1 MALDRTSTL
10 PTALSGGMSTQLSG
24 ASGLS
29 LDTRSLDQLKA
40 TAGRDPKAAT
50 AAAARQL
57 ESLFMQELMKSMR
70 ASTMSSGMMDNS
82 GSEMGTEMLD
92 KEYASRMAGLP
103 NGLSQAIER
112 QLGRSMGVTTPAAP
126 DAAAL
131 TLPGVAASSASISST
146 STAALAQG
154 LPLHREGMLP
164 VAAAGSLAGS
174 RAAARLS
181 SELTLSTAALAA
193 RSAAAPAAAAAP
205 GSAAGAVATGS
216 TTGASATAAS
226 AEAEVKPHLRPAQAF
241 VRQHLDAAR
250 QIEAETGIPA
260 AHLIGQAA
268 HETGWGR
275 HQIRMK
281 DGSSSHNLF
290 GIKAGAGWT
299 GKVAEVTTTEYI
311 NGVPRK
317 VTARF
322 RAYDSAEDA
331 FRDHARLLT
340 QNQRYA
346 GAVAN
351 ADDARRYA
359 QGLQRGGYATDP
371 AYADKLARVINT
383 AARLQRGL
391 A

>member
-1 MALDRTSTL
+1 
-10 PTALSGGMSTQLSG
+10 
-24 ASGLS
+24 
-29 LDTRSLDQLKA
+29 
-40 TAGRDPKAAT
+40 
-50 AAAARQL
+50 AAAA
-57 ESLFMQELMKSMR
+57 
-70 ASTMSSGMMDNS
+70 
-82 GSEMGTEMLD
+82 
-92 KEYASRMAGLP
+92 
-103 NGLSQAIER
+103 
-112 QLGRSMGVTTPAAP
+112 
-126 DAAAL
+126 
-131 TLPGVAASSASISST
+131 
-146 STAALAQG
+146 
-154 LPLHREGMLP
+154 
-164 VAAAGSLAGS
+164 
-174 RAAARLS
+174 
-181 SELTLSTAALAA
+181 
-193 RSAAAPAAAAAP
+193 AAAPAAAANAP
-205 GSAAGAVATGS
+205 SNSAGSATAGA
-216 TTGASATAAS
+216 ASATGTAATAS
-226 AEAEVKPHLRPAQAF
+226 GSDVQPHLRPAQAF

-250 QIEAETGIPA
+250 KVEAETGIPA

-281 DGSSSHNLF
+281 DGTPSHNLF
-290 GIKAGAGWT
+290 GIKAGAGWS

-371 AYADKLARVINT
+371 AYADKLTRVINT
-383 AARLQRGL
+383 AARLQRSL

>member
-10 PTALSGGMSTQLSG
+10 PSGMQPALAGGMSTHLSG
-24 ASGLS
+24 TSGLS

-57 ESLFMQELMKSMR
+57 EGLFMQELMKSMR
-70 ASTMSSGMMDNS
+70 ASTMSSGMMDNA

-112 QLGRSMGVTTPAAP
+112 QLGRSMGVA
-126 DAAAL
+126 
-131 TLPGVAASSASISST
+131 
-146 STAALAQG
+146 STAPASTTDLAVGG
-154 LPLHREGMLP
+154 LPLQRNAGLPLSRDGMLP
-164 VAAAGSLAGS
+164 VAAPGSLAGS
-174 RAAARLS
+174 RAATRLG

-193 RSAAAPAAAAAP
+193 RSAAAPAAAAHAP
-205 GSAAGAVATGS
+205 GAAAGAVASGT
-216 TTGASATAAS
+216 AAATAAS
-226 AEAEVKPHLRPAQAF
+226 TAASAEVKPHLRPAQAF

-275 HQIRMK
+275 HQIRMA
-281 DGSSSHNLF
+281 DGSPSHNLF

-371 AYADKLARVINT
+371 SYADKLTRVIHT
-383 AARLQRGL
+383 AARLERGL

>member
-1 MALDRTSTL
+1 MALDRSSAL
-10 PTALSGGMSTQLSG
+10 PTAALAGGMSTQLSG
-24 ASGLS
+24 LS
-29 LDTRSLDQLKA
+29 TDTRSLDALKA
-40 TAGRDPKAAT
+40 AAGRDPKAAT

-57 ESLFMQELMKSMR
+57 EGLFMQELMKSMR

-82 GSEMGTEMLD
+82 GSELGTELLD
-92 KEYASRMAGLP
+92 KEYATRMTGLP

-112 QLGRSMGVTTPAAP
+112 QLSRGLGGSTSTV
-126 DAAAL
+126 DAAARG
-131 TLPGVAASSASISST
+131 PM
-146 STAALAQG
+146 ALNADG
-154 LPLHREGMLP
+154 SLP
-164 VAAAGSLAGS
+164 VAAPGTLSGS
-174 RAAARLS
+174 RAATRLG

-193 RSAAAPAAAAAP
+193 RSAAAAAAAPAAAANAP
-205 GSAAGAVATGS
+205 SNSAG
-216 TTGASATAAS
+216 SATAGAALATGTAATAS
-226 AEAEVKPHLRPAQAF
+226 GSDVQPHLRPAQAF

-250 QIEAETGIPA
+250 KVEAETGIPA

-281 DGSSSHNLF
+281 DGTPSHNLF
-290 GIKAGAGWT
+290 GIKAGAGWS

-322 RAYDSAEDA
+322 RAYDSAEEA
-331 FRDHARLLT
+331 FRDHAQLLT

-371 AYADKLARVINT
+371 AYADKLTRVINT
-383 AARLQRGL
+383 AARLQRSL

>member
-1 MALDRTSTL
+1 MALDRSSTL
-10 PTALSGGMSTQLSG
+10 PTAALSGGMSTQLSG
-24 ASGLS
+24 LS
-29 LDTRSLDQLKA
+29 TDTRSLDALRA
-40 TAGRDPKAAT
+40 AAGRDPKAAT

-57 ESLFMQELMKSMR
+57 EGLFMQELMKSMR

-82 GSEMGTEMLD
+82 GSELGAELLD
-92 KEYASRMAGLP
+92 KEYATRMTGLP

-112 QLGRSMGVTTPAAP
+112 QLSRGLG
-126 DAAAL
+126 
-131 TLPGVAASSASISST
+131 SST
-146 STAALAQG
+146 STVDAASRGPMALNADG
-154 LPLHREGMLP
+154 SLP
-164 VAAAGSLAGS
+164 VAAPGTLAGS
-174 RAAARLS
+174 RAATRLG

-193 RSAAAPAAAAAP
+193 RSAAAAAAAPAAAANAP
-205 GSAAGAVATGS
+205 GSAAGGA
-216 TTGASATAAS
+216 ASATGAAATAS
-226 AEAEVKPHLRPAQAF
+226 GSDVQPHLRPAQAF

-250 QIEAETGIPA
+250 KIEAETGIPA

-281 DGSSSHNLF
+281 DGTPSHNLF

-322 RAYDSAEDA
+322 RAYDSAEEA
-331 FRDHARLLT
+331 FRDHAQLLT

-371 AYADKLARVINT
+371 AYADKLTRVINT
-383 AARLQRGL
+383 AARLQRSL